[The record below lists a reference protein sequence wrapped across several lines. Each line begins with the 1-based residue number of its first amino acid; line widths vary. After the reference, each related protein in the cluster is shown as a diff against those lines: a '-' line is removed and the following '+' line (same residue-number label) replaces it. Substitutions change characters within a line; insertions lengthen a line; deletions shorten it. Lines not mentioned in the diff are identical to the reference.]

1 MGTIREIPT
10 PADKGFTEAFDCFKY
25 IVNKLRSNIPT
36 YQRFNLKPL
45 LHKAL
50 PVLCTMSWAIY
61 HPINKGL
68 YLYIVYWLIYT
79 NQGIKEHLNVTKNHR
94 RLSPIKATA
103 KLVKQQKLLYEAFA
117 ECKD

>member
-50 PVLCTMSWAIY
+50 PVLCTMS
-61 HPINKGL
+61 
-68 YLYIVYWLIYT
+68 
-79 NQGIKEHLNVTKNHR
+79 
-94 RLSPIKATA
+94 
-103 KLVKQQKLLYEAFA
+103 
-117 ECKD
+117 